1 MRGDGENGQIF
12 ADWQGSGKDMA
23 RHEFSFKMNRK
34 GLKTQKKG
42 TARDVV
48 FIAVSLF
55 AFALVAFL
63 ANFLLSTGV
72 DKMLEIPE
80 INESTP
86 TRNAL
91 ISADTV
97 ASTKFDQLVLGLF
110 IGFILAMIITSWIV
124 GGNPVFM
131 FIYFIIVVIS
141 VILSMVLAN
150 TWESVTQASI
160 FGTTINNF
168 PIANHI
174 LSYLPLYIAI
184 MGILGLIVMFA
195 KPFMS
200 GGGE

>member
-1 MRGDGENGQIF
+1 MAWNEF
-12 ADWQGSGKDMA
+12 AL
-23 RHEFSFKMNRK
+23 KMNRK

-72 DKMLEIPE
+72 DKMLEINE
-80 INESTP
+80 INESIP

-91 ISADTV
+91 LGADRV

-110 IGFILAMIITSWIV
+110 IGFILAMIISSWIV

-131 FIYFIIVVIS
+131 FIYFIIVVVS

-150 TWESVTQASI
+150 TWESVTQAST

-184 MGILGLIVMFA
+184 IGVLGLIVMFA

-200 GGGE
+200 GGGD